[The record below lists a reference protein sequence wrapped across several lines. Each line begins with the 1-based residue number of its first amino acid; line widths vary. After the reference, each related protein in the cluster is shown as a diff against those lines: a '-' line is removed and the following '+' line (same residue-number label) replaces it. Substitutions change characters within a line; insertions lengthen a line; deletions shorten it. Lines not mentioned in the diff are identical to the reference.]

1 MKETCM
7 YLETRDLFQEQTQCS
22 VVEREANNGNSCN
35 RFQKADALRAQPIFA
50 MRTAS
55 FTYCNKISY
64 HKNVYKQLTMMKRVS
79 IYDGVSIDWYE
90 TTTCYEVTMILLF
103 ALVSTTTVAQE
114 KNAQRSARAPQAQ
127 IKYHDPNGLNVDWK
141 FFGALNQYR
150 SHVQNSEPAQ
160 QPSEPAH
167 SQQQLQLTQQQQLQ
181 SQLVQVDPSQSEHT
195 SYLQQQTQA
204 EPQQIVP
211 NRIQYKTVVVQ
222 APQPVEEQPEPN
234 QLQYKVYPQAQAQP
248 VEAQPV
254 EATQYSR
261 YSNAPARVK
270 QVILEEFKPPNIHP
284 DPSSYYPSDVQVSQ
298 YGQQPAANA
307 VQYEQPEQQKSR
319 RDYADRG
326 LQEVPIERLPSPI
339 PQKLVIDK
347 NMPMEIQQ
355 LLQYQARLP
364 YEVIANSISSR
375 PKSLFVPKSL
385 PAVTK
390 GPYRY
395 QSKVYY
401 VNDDE
406 YEADIGA
413 TKPGFEEKEDLETEE
428 FGVYKDF
435 QSWFF
440 KRTLDGNAAVAWKSY
455 L

>member
-1 MKETCM
+1 
-7 YLETRDLFQEQTQCS
+7 
-22 VVEREANNGNSCN
+22 
-35 RFQKADALRAQPIFA
+35 
-50 MRTAS
+50 MR
-55 FTYCNKISY
+55 
-64 HKNVYKQLTMMKRVS
+64 LP
-79 IYDGVSIDWYE
+79 
-90 TTTCYEVTMILLF
+90 ILLF

-114 KNAQRSARAPQAQ
+114 KNAQRSARTPQAQ

-141 FFGALNQYR
+141 FFGTLNQYR
-150 SHVQNSEPAQ
+150 SHVQNPEPAQ
-160 QPSEPAH
+160 QPEPAQ
-167 SQQQLQLTQQQQLQ
+167 SQQQSQFTQQQQLQ
-181 SQLVQVDPSQSEHT
+181 SQLVQVDPNQSEQT

-254 EATQYSR
+254 EAMQYSR

-326 LQEVPIERLPSPI
+326 LQGKIVYKSDYEQQEEQAAPHSVVERIEVPIERLPSPI

-385 PAVTK
+385 PTVTK
-390 GPYRY
+390 GPYHY

-401 VNDDE
+401 VNNDE
-406 YEADIGA
+406 YETDIGA
-413 TKPGFEEKEDLETEE
+413 TKPVEED
-428 FGVYKDF
+428 
-435 QSWFF
+435 Q
-440 KRTLDGNAAVAWKSY
+440 RH
-455 L
+455 